1 MGVGWYMLD
10 TGINGVLLSGGKTG
24 NQPRTR
30 FCKQAVCTSSRLVA
44 DSSIVD
50 ITVLKFK
57 DAIVVVQTKA

>member
-1 MGVGWYMLD
+1 MGVGWYLPD

-24 NQPRTR
+24 NQPRTHV
-30 FCKQAVCTSSRLVA
+30 CKEAVCTSSRLIA

-57 DAIVVVQTKA
+57 NAIIIV